1 MGDAVEPSPSPA
13 AVRWL
18 RRLTIDFSPLRES
31 RDYRS
36 IFIGQL
42 ISLVGRQI
50 TVVAV
55 PYQVYLLSHS
65 SLAVGSLGLVQ
76 LIPYVLCSL
85 VAGTVADR
93 IDRRILLLWT
103 QVLLA
108 GCSVLFMAGAL
119 AGHPPLWFVYAVA
132 AVAAGISAVDQPARA
147 AAIPNMVKRSQLAG
161 ALSLN
166 FALYQ
171 TGALAGPAVGG
182 LVIARVGLPV
192 AYGIDVLTFGAAMV
206 AVFLIS
212 PQIPSGRRQESPLQA
227 LLGGFAY
234 LRQIPVVMGGYAL
247 DLNAMILSLPRAL
260 FPAMALSVYHVGPA
274 GLGLLYAA
282 PGVGA
287 VVGSFLSGFI
297 RHLRH
302 PGRAVLFA
310 VIGWGV
316 SITIFG
322 LLTIA
327 LPLALVF
334 LAVAGGCDAIS
345 AIARSTIQQTIA
357 PDRLRGRLSAVGS
370 MVVVGGPYLGDVRA
384 GAVGTAL
391 SPEIA
396 TVLGGAMC
404 LAGCAVVPLAVP
416 QLWNFDIMAGY
427 ADGGE

>member
-1 MGDAVEPSPSPA
+1 MATTG
-13 AVRWL
+13 WL
-18 RRLTIDFSPLRES
+18 RRLAIDVSPLRDS
-31 RDYRS
+31 REYRS

-65 SLAVGSLGLVQ
+65 SLAVGALGLVQ
-76 LIPYVLCSL
+76 LIPYVLFSL
-85 VAGTVADR
+85 LAGTVADR
-93 IDRRILLLWT
+93 VDRRILLLWT

-108 GCSVLFMAGAL
+108 VCSALFMAGAL

-132 AVAAGISAVDQPARA
+132 AIAAGISAVDQPARSA
-147 AAIPNMVKRSQLAG
+147 TIPNLVSRSQLAG

-166 FALYQ
+166 FALFQ

-192 AYGIDVLTFGAAMV
+192 AYAIDVATFGAAIV

-212 PQIPSGRRQESPLQA
+212 PQVPSGRRQESPLQA

-234 LRQIPVVMGGYAL
+234 LRRIPVVMGGYAL

-260 FPAMALSVYHVGPA
+260 FPALALSVYHVGPA

-287 VVGSFLSGFI
+287 VVGSFLSGFV

-310 VIGWGV
+310 VLGWGV
-316 SITIFG
+316 AITLFG
-322 LLTIA
+322 VLTVA
-327 LPLALVF
+327 LPLALLF

-345 AIARSTIQQTIA
+345 AITRNTIQQTIV

-391 SPEIA
+391 SPEFAI
-396 TVLGGAMC
+396 VLGGVMC
-404 LAGCAVVPLAVP
+404 LAGCAVIPLAVP
-416 QLWNFDIMAGY
+416 QLWSFDITAEHTDA
-427 ADGGE
+427 AD